1 MSPWIPR
8 ALLAIGIVAIAA
20 AVVSIAVGEGG
31 PQPQDVG
38 GVNEMQRIFG
48 GIEQEDDAIG
58 PADAEITIS
67 VFNDLQC
74 SACATYHLATVVP
87 LVESHART
95 GEARVELR
103 HFSIAPN
110 DTTLAA
116 IGAEAA
122 GAQGRQWQFA
132 DLFFRNQ
139 ELARERGVDDGLLRE
154 VAGAV
159 PQLEVAEWEA
169 AYAESESEEAVRAD
183 AMLASELELPAEP
196 AVVVEGPGGTRTLTE
211 SPSLEEVEAA
221 IAALGA

>member
-8 ALLAIGIVAIAA
+8 ALLAVGVVAIGA

-31 PQPQDVG
+31 PRPQDVG
-38 GVNEMQRIFG
+38 GVNESQRIFG
-48 GIEQEDDAIG
+48 GIEQEDDAVG
-58 PADAEITIS
+58 PADADVTVS

-74 SACATYHLATVVP
+74 SACATYHLDTVVP
-87 LVESHART
+87 LVESYART

-116 IGAEAA
+116 IAAEAA

-139 ELARERGVDDGLLRE
+139 ELARQRGVDDALLDE

-159 PQLEVAEWEA
+159 PQLEVEEWEA
-169 AYAESESEEAVRAD
+169 AYDSPESEEAVRAD

-196 AVVVEGPGGTRTLTE
+196 AVVVDGPGGTRTLTE
-211 SPSLEEVEAA
+211 SPTLEEIEAA
-221 IAALGA
+221 LAEVGG

>member
-1 MSPWIPR
+1 MSPWVPR
-8 ALLAIGIVAIAA
+8 ALLAVGVVAITA

-38 GVNEMQRIFG
+38 GVNETQRIFG
-48 GIEQEDDAIG
+48 GIEQDEDAVG
-58 PADAEITIS
+58 SADADVIVS

-74 SACATYHLATVVP
+74 GACATYHLDTVVP
-87 LVESHART
+87 LVESYART

-116 IGAEAA
+116 IAAEAA
-122 GAQGRQWQFA
+122 GAQSRQWQFA

-139 ELARERGVDDGLLRE
+139 ELARARGVDEELLAE

-159 PQLEVAEWEA
+159 PQLEFEEWEA
-169 AYAESESEEAVRAD
+169 AYDSPESEEAVRAD

-196 AVVVEGPGGTRTLTE
+196 AVVVDGPGGTRTLTG
-211 SPSLEEVEAA
+211 SPPLEEVEAA
-221 IAALGA
+221 LAEVGA